1 MAFGIACL
9 KHRVK
14 WLGVI
19 AFDFAGMLRIVVG
32 SDALLVSQPACGIE
46 GITRALAARIHFDE
60 TIECIVFECFALAFD
75 RFRSP
80 LEITDQIVFQVQ
92 N

>member
-1 MAFGIACL
+1 MALRAADHVAVQVINEAVMAFGIACL

-32 SDALLVSQPACGIE
+32 SDALLVSQPA
-46 GITRALAARIHFDE
+46 AASK
-60 TIECIVFECFALAFD
+60 A
-75 RFRSP
+75 
-80 LEITDQIVFQVQ
+80 
-92 N
+92 